1 MRTRTGIAF
10 LACCALLAP
19 AQAAAQQTAAPQ
31 PAVQP
36 ATRWY
41 QPRMG
46 LEFLVGSMD
55 ETTADD
61 QGTGTSA
68 RGLQFALGVTA
79 LRVVDVSVDLGI
91 MGLPDEASFSQETTQ
106 GEQESTVAAGIATVA
121 AGLRTPALRLGG
133 PISVSG
139 GVNVG
144 HTFLSAERSI
154 TNCLDC
160 HAEDVSIG
168 AGSFWEPGVLVFHN
182 RTGLSARYR
191 MYGDGS
197 DVRNVV
203 LIGLVVSAQP
213 KPRAVV
219 PVEGDLPAPPAGGR

>member
-1 MRTRTGIAF
+1 MRTRTGIAL

-19 AQAAAQQTAAPQ
+19 AEAAAQQTAAPQ

-36 ATRWY
+36 VNRWY

-46 LEFLVGSMD
+46 IDFMLGRMEEG
-55 ETTADD
+55 TAEA

-68 RGLQFALGVTA
+68 RGLQFAMGVTA

-91 MGLPDEASFSQETTQ
+91 MGLPDERSFSQETTQ
-106 GEQESTVAAGIATVA
+106 GEMESTVAAAMATVA

-133 PISVSG
+133 PISASA

-154 TNCLDC
+154 TNCVDC

-168 AGSFWEPGVLVFHN
+168 AGSFWEPGLLVFHN

-197 DVRNVV
+197 DVRNVMM
-203 LIGLVVSAQP
+203 IGLVVSAQP
-213 KPRAVV
+213 RPRAVE
-219 PVEGDLPAPPAGGR
+219 PVEGDLPAPPAGR